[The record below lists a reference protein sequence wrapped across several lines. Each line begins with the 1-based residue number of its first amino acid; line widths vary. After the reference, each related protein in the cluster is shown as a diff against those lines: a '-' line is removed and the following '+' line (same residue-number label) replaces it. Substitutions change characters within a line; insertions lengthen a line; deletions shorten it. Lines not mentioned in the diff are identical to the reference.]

1 MIYPRRCPICNNIIV
16 NGTEACNECSEN
28 LVRIVQP
35 TCFKCGKPVINSEI
49 EYCFDCEKIPKL
61 YIKGFP
67 TFVYTDSIRN
77 SLMEYKYN
85 NKREYTTFYVKEM
98 LDTYKEQFMAIGF
111 DAIIPVPIHKSK
123 KRIRGYN
130 QAELIARELSK
141 AINIP
146 IITNVVVRGEKTL
159 PQKELNDKER
169 VKNLKRAFKIEANKV
184 KLDKVLLVDDIYTSG
199 ATIQAITYL
208 LQAKGVSEVYYTSI
222 CIGEGR

>member
-1 MIYPRRCPICNNIIV
+1 MVYPRRCPICNNIIT
-16 NGTEACNECSEN
+16 NGIKVCDKCSEK
-28 LVRIVQP
+28 LVRIKQP
-35 TCFKCGKPVINSEI
+35 TCFKCGKPVINREI

-67 TFVYTDSIRN
+67 AFVYTDNIRE
-77 SLMEYKYN
+77 SLMGYKYN
-85 NKREYTTFYVKEM
+85 NKREYTNFYVEEILEM
-98 LDTYKEQFMAIGF
+98 YKEKFISIGF
-111 DAIIPVPIHKSK
+111 DGIIPVPIHKSK
-123 KRIRGYN
+123 KKIRGYN
-130 QAELIARELSK
+130 QAELIGKELSK
-141 AINIP
+141 AINVP
-146 IITNVVVRGEKTL
+146 IITNVVVRCEKTL

-208 LQAKGVSEVYYTSI
+208 LQEKGVNEVYYTSV